1 MSRFGPGLN
10 RTAKRAI
17 WPALDSLLLLAIV
30 ALLVSD
36 QTVIFFH
43 LAFVGLLIG
52 GLRLT
57 LTAFAVRAVVVGPII
72 AVELFAAVQHGD
84 THVEELWEIPLMAA
98 LLLIAYRIRRQG
110 DRMQADLDST
120 RFRVIAGVAHD
131 VRNPLA
137 AARGFA
143 EIITAN
149 DGSLSPSQVDEMA
162 HLIAES
168 TLEAHL
174 LIDDLLTAAQIEAS
188 GIEPAR
194 HHLDIAG
201 LVTASVRQQHKGIDK
216 ITVRFPTG
224 RALTGIG
231 DELRVRQ
238 ILRNLLSNAVR
249 YGGPKIEVE
258 ADRTDDRVRIRVI
271 DDGEGIT
278 ERAVAHIFEPF
289 VHGVGEK
296 QEATSAGLG
305 LYTSRHLAE
314 LMGGAVT
321 YERIDGR
328 TVFQLTLEAAPSDA
342 SRMSDRAAS
351 LHPPLETRQ
360 LQEKTGAGFKRRA
373 LATRQDTR
381 ARTLDHP

>member
-1 MSRFGPGLN
+1 MSRFEPGFN
-10 RTAKRAI
+10 RAANRPI
-17 WPALDSLLLLAIV
+17 RPILDSFLLLTIV

-52 GLRLT
+52 ALRLT
-57 LTAFAVRAVVVGPII
+57 LRAFAVRAVVVGPII
-72 AVELFAAVQHGD
+72 AVELFVAVQHGD
-84 THVEELWEIPLMAA
+84 THVEELWEIPLMAG
-98 LLLIAYRIRRQG
+98 LLLIAHRIRRQG

-131 VRNPLA
+131 IRNPLT

-143 EIITAN
+143 EIITAD
-149 DGSLSPSQVDEMA
+149 DGTLSPSEAAELAQ
-162 HLIAES
+162 LIAES

-188 GIEPAR
+188 GVEPAR
-194 HHLDIAG
+194 HRLDIAG
-201 LVTASVRQQHKGIDK
+201 LVTASVRHHQNGVDE
-216 ITVRFPTG
+216 ITVRLPAG
-224 RALTGIG
+224 IALTGIG

-238 ILRNLLSNAVR
+238 ILRNLLSNAER
-249 YGGPKIEVE
+249 YGGPTIEIE
-258 ADRTDDRVRIRVI
+258 ADRTENRVRIRVI

-278 ERAVAHIFEPF
+278 EGDAARVFEAF
-289 VHGVGEK
+289 VHGVSERR
-296 QEATSAGLG
+296 EATSAGLG

-321 YERIDGR
+321 YERIDGL

-342 SRMSDRAAS
+342 N
-351 LHPPLETRQ
+351 E
-360 LQEKTGAGFKRRA
+360 
-373 LATRQDTR
+373 
-381 ARTLDHP
+381 LDLRLSSITTSST